1 MKCKSNVEE
10 WQSCAP
16 GRRRGLRGRESGQK
30 GKTVVADEWEAAG
43 RRDTVQ
49 SMPEYRGQTT
59 LIFSPDHDRGDG
71 RKWRDHGGKVPSS
84 KYIWMAFLGPD
95 TPALGE
101 RSNIPAVT
109 QNQIAATLADFL
121 GEDYTRISQGRKAD
135 C

>member
-101 RSNIPAVT
+101 RSNMA
-109 QNQIAATLADFL
+109 
-121 GEDYTRISQGRKAD
+121 YTRCLQPNRTSLD
-135 C
+135 CLALEFHEA